1 VLERALYFNM
11 LKKYFLY
18 LILFLSCI
26 SWAKAQQG
34 NDDLIQFSG
43 LVITHDSLRA
53 LPLVTIKIKG
63 TNKGTY
69 SDQSGFFSFVA
80 RKNDVIT
87 FSSIGLKP
95 VEYRIPLSLDASKYS
110 IIQPM
115 SEDTFFLPETVV
127 RPWPTPEE
135 FNYYFVKANIPD
147 EAYEVARGN
156 LRKQALNNIS
166 AGMNF
171 DGIEATK
178 YTIQDQNRRYYYN
191 GQLAPNRIFDPFAW
205 GQFFNAWKRGDYK
218 QK

>member
-1 VLERALYFNM
+1 VKNLFSI
-11 LKKYFLY
+11 FI
-18 LILFLSCI
+18 LILMLTTGA
-26 SWAKAQQG
+26 WAQQG
-34 NDDLIQFSG
+34 SNDLIQFSG
-43 LVITHDSLRA
+43 LVITSDSLRA
-53 LPLVTIKIKG
+53 LPLVSIKIKG
-63 TNKGTY
+63 SNKGTY
-69 SDQSGFFSFVA
+69 SDQGGFFSFVA
-80 RKNDVIT
+80 RENDVIV
-87 FSSIGLKP
+87 FSSIGLKT
-95 VEYRIPLSLDASKYS
+95 VEYRIPSNLDASKYS

-166 AGMNF
+166 AGMSL
-171 DGIEATK
+171 DGREGAR
-178 YTIQDQNRRYYYN
+178 YTIQDQNMRYYYN

-218 QK
+218 KKD